1 MSGPAAVVGRGVEEL
16 IHSASRPF
24 TAAGWPAGATVAN
37 FWGWSRSDLLDN
49 IAKLTEFFRTHLVRT
64 AWDRTR
70 MTVAWSPS
78 AARAWGARCRAG
90 AARIIGGVPS

>member
-1 MSGPAAVVGRGVEEL
+1 MSGPAAVVGRGVNEL
-16 IHSASRPF
+16 IQPATRPF
-24 TAAGWPAGATVAN
+24 TAAAWSAGAMVAD
-37 FWGWSRSDLLDN
+37 FWRWSRSDLLDN

-64 AWDRTR
+64 ARDRRR